1 MPLKVNINKI
11 KYKRPVLHPNRLRRF
26 ERPTTPILPPKNK
39 HCRPVKPATRRPNPK
54 ITAFPLTAG
63 PAMTANPFPDIF
75 FPKPAP
81 KTERSPNRFYRSY
94 FLRPIKETV
103 CAKACF

>member
-11 KYKRPVLHPNRLRRF
+11 KYKRPEHHSRHQRRF